1 MRESTWREV
10 LVSGLLWRSI
20 AAAILLVVLWVI
32 ARLVLDIASTL
43 VHLLLFVAALVVIF
57 VVVRAAAR
65 RM

>member
-1 MRESTWREV
+1 M
-10 LVSGLLWRSI
+10 SGLLWRGI

-32 ARLVLDIASTL
+32 ARLVLDIASAL
-43 VHLLLFVAALVVIF
+43 VHLLLFIAALVVIF